1 MPPFDSNDLRRAFS
15 SFATGVTVV
24 TTRMSSLEPVGFTA
38 NSFSS
43 VSLEPPLL
51 LVCVANGLRS
61 FSAFQTAQN
70 FAVNILAENQQ
81 ETSRTFASRG
91 IDKFSAVAW
100 RTGRTGSPLID
111 GVVAWFDCRV
121 HQIVP
126 AGDHSILIGRIEDY
140 AYTDL
145 SPLGFCGGAYLQFGL
160 LQRALESA
168 HGTGGLR
175 VGAVL
180 EHAGTVLL
188 EEDPHAH
195 TLSVPTSAR
204 LGSAADHTGLFGK
217 LADSGYDITLPFL
230 FAVYEDGKT
239 QFVVHRGHAVRRT
252 AGQTDRGAETAIKPF
267 AVNHIP
273 WERIARPAERLMLE
287 RYERERA
294 TNVTGIYVG
303 TAETGDLHTVS
314 SSRPL

>member
-1 MPPFDSNDLRRAFS
+1 MPPLDSSDLRRAFA

-24 TTRMSSLEPVGFTA
+24 TTRMPSLEPVGFTA

-51 LVCVANGLRS
+51 LVCVANGMRS
-61 FSAFQTAQN
+61 YSVFETARN
-70 FAVNILAENQQ
+70 FAVNILAEDQQ

-91 IDKFSAVAW
+91 ADKFGAVAW
-100 RTGRTGSPLID
+100 RAGVTGSPLLD

-121 HQIVP
+121 HQVVP
-126 AGDHSILIGRIEDY
+126 AGDHSILIGQIEDY
-140 AYTDL
+140 AYHDR

-160 LQRALESA
+160 LQRALELA
-168 HGTGGLR
+168 HARGGLR

-180 EHAGTVLL
+180 ECAGGVLL
-188 EEDPHAH
+188 EEDPQAR
-195 TLSVPTSAR
+195 TLSVPTAAR
-204 LGSAADHTGLFGK
+204 LGSAADHSGLFGK
-217 LADSGYDITLPFL
+217 LAHSGYDITLPFL
-230 FAVYEDGKT
+230 FAVYEDGNT
-239 QFVVHRGHAVRRT
+239 QYVVHRGHAVRR
-252 AGQTDRGAETAIKPF
+252 AAASPDRRTEAAITPF
-267 AVNHIP
+267 AADQIP
-273 WERIARPAERLMLE
+273 WARIARPAERLMLE

-303 TAETGDLHTVS
+303 TAESGDLHTVS